1 MEYISIEDIREA
13 FERLKRIE
21 EKLDILLD
29 VLDVLDLELDSLD
42 HDPLSYEL
50 YRDDE

>member
-1 MEYISIEDIREA
+1 MDIEDIQEA
-13 FERLKRIE
+13 IERLKRIE

-29 VLDVLDLELDSLD
+29 VLGVELDSLD

-50 YRDDE
+50 YRDDV